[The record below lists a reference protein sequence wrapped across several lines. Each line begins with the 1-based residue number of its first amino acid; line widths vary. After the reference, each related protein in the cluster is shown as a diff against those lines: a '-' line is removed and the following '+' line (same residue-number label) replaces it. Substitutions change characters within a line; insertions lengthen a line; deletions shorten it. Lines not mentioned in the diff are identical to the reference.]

1 MFDNIESIDSSNTED
16 KKIENQLKNIE
27 EKEYSNG
34 DLKF

>member
-1 MFDNIESIDSSNTED
+1 MNMPLASLMITNI
-16 KKIENQLKNIE
+16 LKNIE